1 MGRWATG
8 PRRRPCPARRTAA
21 GTARPR
27 TRPRPGMREPHRHR
41 RPAGPRPTG
50 TAAGGTGST
59 ACRREPL
66 TARRS
71 GTAAPSKRRRFAVS
85 GGSAV
90 DAGTH
95 RQGEGDRG
103 QRWLRRR
110 NRGPR
115 RSCRGGGCVARRGLT
130 GNPAPC
136 IDSGPRLTTP
146 DWEIFLAAPAL
157 PRRSRQAG
165 DPRTGNDATPDR
177 PGTTGNFPG
186 SINRS
191 GRPGMTPRSP
201 RGRADRT
208 EPATGPGMPA
218 RPDPPR
224 LDARHTRRGEGR
236 GAAEAPPLRRPRQNP
251 TAPLARRTPR
261 PWGKA
266 RRYPARLPTQY
277 YISAI
282 ILVYLQ
288 YLSVT
293 QS

>member
-1 MGRWATG
+1 MGRWATE
-8 PRRRPCPARRTAA
+8 PRRRPCPGEADGGGNGETPD
-21 GTARPR
+21 T
-27 TRPRPGMREPHRHR
+27 PRPGMREPHRHR

-71 GTAAPSKRRRFAVS
+71 GPAARSPTRTPPRRRRARWRTGRTARPPSPALTRRPKSKRRGAPASSRFDAPSRAEAVGAVIARPMGGPAAPSKRRCFAVS
-85 GGSAV
+85 GASAV

-165 DPRTGNDATPDR
+165 DPM
-177 PGTTGNFPG
+177 
-186 SINRS
+186 NR
-191 GRPGMTPRSP
+191 GMTPHP
-201 RGRADRT
+201 TGRGQ
-208 EPATGPGMPA
+208 PATSLASSTGQAVPA
-218 RPDPPR
+218 
-224 LDARHTRRGEGR
+224 
-236 GAAEAPPLRRPRQNP
+236 
-251 TAPLARRTPR
+251 
-261 PWGKA
+261 
-266 RRYPARLPTQY
+266 
-277 YISAI
+277 
-282 ILVYLQ
+282 
-288 YLSVT
+288 
-293 QS
+293 